1 MHTAVERPPS
11 ALSPLAARLVAPLTI
26 AAGAVVLW
34 VIAGVGFAN
43 YDTLY
48 ALAWG
53 GQLARG
59 ETPQYGIPIAPTPHP
74 LVEVLGV
81 ILYPLGPHAIEVVTV
96 ALGFLALSACGWV
109 VYRLGS
115 IWFGRAAGALAA
127 LILLTRVPVL
137 SYGVRAYVDIPYLLL
152 VLSAL
157 LVESRRRRAGVPVLV
172 LLALAGLLRPEAWVF
187 SGLYWLYIMNW
198 TPRTVR
204 AWVRTHGRAHSKP
217 SVTKTP
223 RFTRRQIAELTLL
236 AAAAPLA
243 WVVSDWLV
251 TGHPLWSLTNTRHTA
266 ETLDRVTG
274 IANVPEYIPRRIGE
288 ILSPAV
294 LVGAA
299 LGGVLSLWLLRR
311 RAWVGAVAGVVA
323 VMVFAA
329 FATAGLPI
337 NTRYA
342 FLAAAILCIF
352 CGAGVFGWTRLP
364 REDPRRRWWMAG
376 GALVL
381 LALLASVPSQYHSA
395 HRELTKLARQQ
406 SIQNDLLRL
415 VEDGSITRRCEP
427 VGVPNHAP
435 IPLLALYLKTSP
447 REIVSAEASPI
458 THGTYVDPAS
468 KEIEDDY
475 VLDPHDPHL
484 PVTVPP
490 GFTEV
495 QANGSWL
502 IFAHCP

>member
-81 ILYPLGPHAIEVVTV
+81 ILYPLGPSAIEVVTV

-495 QANGSWL
+495 HANGSWL